1 MKVMTKEERSKNIQ
15 RNARLLFNL
24 DVNHLSIFIF
34 FPIIINT
41 IVQNIKEQKRY
52 QK

>member
-1 MKVMTKEERSKNIQ
+1 MIQNIQ

-24 DVNHLSIFIF
+24 DVNHLRIFVF
-34 FPIIINT
+34 FPIVTINNT
-41 IVQNIKEQKRY
+41 VVQNIKEQKRY

>member
-1 MKVMTKEERSKNIQ
+1 MFKE
-15 RNARLLFNL
+15 NARLLFNL
-24 DVNHLSIFIF
+24 DVNHLRIFLF
-34 FPIIINT
+34 FPIIIINNT